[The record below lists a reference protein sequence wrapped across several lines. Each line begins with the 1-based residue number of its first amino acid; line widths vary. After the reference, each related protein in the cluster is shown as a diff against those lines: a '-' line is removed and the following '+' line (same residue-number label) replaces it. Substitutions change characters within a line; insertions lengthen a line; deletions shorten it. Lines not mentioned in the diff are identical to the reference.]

1 MSTYLIKDLCPSII
15 ASIRACVKDTRTKH
29 NIGKDKTGKLLV
41 ISVQD
46 ETGTI
51 DIIAYN
57 NLNSFDSWCSDIK
70 LGEWYKFD
78 GPIQVNAHSDK
89 LELKLNYQSSIN
101 KIAPVADLK
110 LLPDMKSISEVCTLE
125 DKVETAIKGVVVR
138 CDKKASQIKEGT
150 RKRSLLVCDKSGTIE
165 CTLWSNSSNSSDTQF
180 SQMYEE
186 GSIVSVKKARV
197 SYFHPSSNNKAPSI
211 DVNSIEKTE
220 DSTLSTWYESDKK
233 PLSEMQS
240 LSGNK
245 NKRVNIIELKDMNT
259 SSEEKK
265 HVDVVGILIECD
277 LSPKAMNNGLRQMS
291 FKLMDRTGIVKG
303 VAYDQRC
310 ESLTGAQIGNLCTIT
325 TAEVG
330 NKFKHIIAKSWS
342 ILDVSESNDPIIS
355 WYNDLKSPDY
365 PPYISYEVKPPS
377 LDCFSSGQR
386 VSSIVKIKQE
396 DNLFYVQD
404 ETAKIKIVNE
414 NTSIFTNDSIIYIKN
429 AEYKEDG
436 ILIYNDNFGSL
447 SDQDPEVIKS
457 KEASLSKL

>member
-1 MSTYLIKDLCPSII
+1 MSAQLIKDLNANTI
-15 ASIRACVKDTRTKH
+15 ASIRACVKDTRTKQ
-29 NIGKDKTGKLLV
+29 NLGPNKTTQLLV

-46 ETGTI
+46 ETGII
-51 DIIAYN
+51 DIIAYS
-57 NLNSFDSWCSDIK
+57 NLTSFKSWCSAIK

-78 GPIQVNAHSDK
+78 GAVQVNTHSNK
-89 LELKLNYQSSIN
+89 LELKLNNQSSIN
-101 KIAPVADLK
+101 KIAPAADLK
-110 LLPDMKSISEVCTLE
+110 LFPDVKDINEVHKFE
-125 DKVETAIKGVVVR
+125 DKSETAIKGVVVR
-138 CDKKASQIKEGT
+138 CDKQASQIKEGT
-150 RKRSLLVCDKSGTIE
+150 RKRSLLVCDKSGMIE
-165 CTLWSNSSNSSDTQF
+165 CTLWSNSSDTAQF

-186 GSIVSVKKARV
+186 GSIVSVKRARV
-197 SYFHPSSNNKAPSI
+197 SYFHPSATNKAPSI

-220 DSTLSTWYESDKK
+220 DAALSTWYESDKK
-233 PLSEMQS
+233 PLSEMES

-259 SSEEKK
+259 SAEEKK

-277 LSPKAMNNGLRQMS
+277 LSPKELNNGLRQMS

-310 ESLTGAQIGNLCTIT
+310 ESLVGAQIGKFCTIT

-342 ILDVSESNDPIIS
+342 ILDISESNDPIMS
-355 WYNDLKSPDY
+355 WYNDLKSSDY
-365 PPYISYEVKPPS
+365 PPYISYEVQPPS

-386 VSSIVKIKQE
+386 VSSIVKIKKE
-396 DNLFYVQD
+396 DDVFYVQD

>member
-1 MSTYLIKDLCPSII
+1 
-15 ASIRACVKDTRTKH
+15 
-29 NIGKDKTGKLLV
+29 
-41 ISVQD
+41 
-46 ETGTI
+46 
-51 DIIAYN
+51 
-57 NLNSFDSWCSDIK
+57 
-70 LGEWYKFD
+70 
-78 GPIQVNAHSDK
+78 
-89 LELKLNYQSSIN
+89 
-101 KIAPVADLK
+101 
-110 LLPDMKSISEVCTLE
+110 
-125 DKVETAIKGVVVR
+125 
-138 CDKKASQIKEGT
+138 
-150 RKRSLLVCDKSGTIE
+150 
-165 CTLWSNSSNSSDTQF
+165 
-180 SQMYEE
+180 
-186 GSIVSVKKARV
+186 
-197 SYFHPSSNNKAPSI
+197 
-211 DVNSIEKTE
+211 
-220 DSTLSTWYESDKK
+220 
-233 PLSEMQS
+233 MQS